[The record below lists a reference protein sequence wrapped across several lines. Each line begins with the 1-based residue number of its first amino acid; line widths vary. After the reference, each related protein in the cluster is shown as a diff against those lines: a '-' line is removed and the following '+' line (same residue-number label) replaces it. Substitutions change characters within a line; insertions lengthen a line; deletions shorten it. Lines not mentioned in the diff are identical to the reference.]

1 MEIPALR
8 QADFIRFG
16 IVIRTAAAVGNFRFG
31 FAPKI
36 NELFGS
42 FRTCTLI
49 NFICLLRRGDTVN
62 DVGIE
67 NLVFEIVPFRHFNHG
82 GIPDVLLFRS
92 LSP

>member
-16 IVIRTAAAVGNFRFG
+16 IVIRTAAAIRNFRFG

-67 NLVFEIVPFRHFNHG
+67 NLVILSERIHVLFHVIVS
-82 GIPDVLLFRS
+82 LLFR
-92 LSP
+92 